1 MSDCPFCRKEDDAS
15 SVTENS
21 LAYAMRDAYPLSKG
35 HSLVI
40 PKRHMK
46 SFFEASREEQN
57 ALLDLIACVKAE
69 LDKTYQP
76 DAYNIGINDGEAAGQ
91 TVLHLHIHVI
101 PRYTG
106 DTADPRGGVRWIFP
120 DKAKYWVTR
129 KNPPGKRSPWK
140 SQQRPTP
147 LKTH

>member
-120 DKAKYWVTR
+120 DKAKYW
-129 KNPPGKRSPWK
+129 
-140 SQQRPTP
+140 Q
-147 LKTH
+147 